1 MAKRLPIQNGAYE
14 ILVPEIIQASPLHII
29 NSTAYA
35 CKIEYKYED
44 SLTSAVVI
52 CTKEEGAPM
61 PTKVTEAMLN
71 ISEENDIEP
80 HFSMEWCNRKIQTPG
95 RNRLRSTEVSI
106 AEKII

>member
-71 ISEENDIEP
+71 ISEENDMDP

-95 RNRLRSTEVSI
+95 RNRPRSTEVSI

>member
-14 ILVPEIIQASPLHII
+14 ILVPEIVQASPLHII

-95 RNRLRSTEVSI
+95 RNRPRSTEVSI

>member
-14 ILVPEIIQASPLHII
+14 ILVPEIVQASPLHII

-52 CTKEEGAPM
+52 CAKEEGAPM

-71 ISEENDIEP
+71 ISEENDMDP

-95 RNRLRSTEVSI
+95 RNRPRSTEVSI

>member
-14 ILVPEIIQASPLHII
+14 ILVPEIVQASPLHII

-71 ISEENDIEP
+71 ISEENDMDP

-95 RNRLRSTEVSI
+95 RNRPRSTEVSI

>member
-95 RNRLRSTEVSI
+95 RNRPRSTEVSI